1 MADVKTYISA
11 DYIPTAEDFVPVS
24 MDSMSR
30 ASVREA
36 ASPKAEVLKRFVS
49 QKSAVAGAAFL
60 TLLILLALIGPY
72 ISGHRFDDQN
82 LGHTNL
88 APRVP
93 VLSSLGILDGS
104 EKMFKTGGTEV
115 VNRYEEQGITDVY
128 YLFGTDSLGRDMF
141 ARAFMGLRISLLIA
155 FIATTINLIIG
166 MNYGIISGYFGEM
179 TDILMQRT
187 IDVIGS
193 IPTLVVV
200 TLLMIVL
207 KPGIGSII
215 FALMLSGWIEMSR
228 IARAEVLKVKELE
241 YIQAAKPSEQATCT
255 SYFVRWSRISRA
267 SWSHRSCSASPK
279 PSFSKPSSAS
289 WDWECL
295 PAHVLLEPS

>member
-1 MADVKTYISA
+1 
-11 DYIPTAEDFVPVS
+11 

-36 ASPKAEVLKRFVS
+36 ASPKAEVLKRFIS
-49 QKSAVAGAAFL
+49 QRSAVAGAAFL

-141 ARAFMGLRISLLIA
+141 ARTFMGLRISLLIA

>member
-1 MADVKTYISA
+1 
-11 DYIPTAEDFVPVS
+11 
-24 MDSMSR
+24 
-30 ASVREA
+30 
-36 ASPKAEVLKRFVS
+36 
-49 QKSAVAGAAFL
+49 
-60 TLLILLALIGPY
+60 
-72 ISGHRFDDQN
+72 
-82 LGHTNL
+82 
-88 APRVP
+88 VP

-241 YIQAAKPSEQATCT
+241 YIQAAKTIGAGHMHIIFREMVPNIAGKLVTQIMLSIPEAVFLEAFLSFVGLGMPAGTCSLGT
-255 SYFVRWSRISRA
+255 LLTDGFENVLLHPY
-267 SWSHRSCSASPK
+267 K
-279 PSFSKPSSAS
+279 L
-289 WDWECL
+289 L
-295 PAHVLLEPS
+295 PAALIMVLLMVSCHLVAEGLKKAM

>member
-24 MDSMSR
+24 IDSMSR

-36 ASPKAEVLKRFVS
+36 ASPKAEVLKRFIS
-49 QKSAVAGAAFL
+49 QRSAVAGAAFL

-141 ARAFMGLRISLLIA
+141 ARTFMGLRISLLIA
-155 FIATTINLIIG
+155 FIAYDRCHRQHPDTGRCHAPHDRIKARNRFH
-166 MNYGIISGYFGEM
+166 YFRP
-179 TDILMQRT
+179 D
-187 IDVIGS
+187 
-193 IPTLVVV
+193 
-200 TLLMIVL
+200 
-207 KPGIGSII
+207 
-215 FALMLSGWIEMSR
+215 ALRMDRDEPHCQSR
-228 IARAEVLKVKELE
+228 GA
-241 YIQAAKPSEQATCT
+241 
-255 SYFVRWSRISRA
+255 
-267 SWSHRSCSASPK
+267 
-279 PSFSKPSSAS
+279 
-289 WDWECL
+289 
-295 PAHVLLEPS
+295 

>member
-1 MADVKTYISA
+1 MNSVRGSRFIRVIGIKKMADVKTYISA
-11 DYIPTAEDFVPVS
+11 AYIPTAEDFVPVS
-24 MDSMSR
+24 IDSMSR

-36 ASPKAEVLKRFVS
+36 ASPKAEVLKRFIS

-141 ARAFMGLRISLLIA
+141 ARTFMGLRISLLIA

-207 KPGIGSII
+207 
-215 FALMLSGWIEMSR
+215 
-228 IARAEVLKVKELE
+228 
-241 YIQAAKPSEQATCT
+241 
-255 SYFVRWSRISRA
+255 
-267 SWSHRSCSASPK
+267 
-279 PSFSKPSSAS
+279 
-289 WDWECL
+289 
-295 PAHVLLEPS
+295 